1 MVKRGVPENILQ
13 NAVQKRSNC
22 PLDCAPLG
30 LTARPN
36 LVALDSSYLLAWISL
51 VKLGFLYSSY
61 IRWIF
66 SFFPFL
72 QSIKSEH
79 MHTSQ
84 HLVDHWQWSRSPE
97 LSMKSH
103 HTQSAPSIRPLGAQS
118 SSSFFPSL
126 AYMDELGRI
135 IRIEHNTAHQPTPGV
150 LLVFSILYLNFVIR
164 LFFYSLYLW
173 NSYENISFCSIFDPT
188 GSFSLF

>member
-1 MVKRGVPENILQ
+1 MILWRRTTHSGPPLGCLPKYAPKMHIWPYLAYLGAYMSAPNMVKRGVPENILQ

-97 LSMKSH
+97 LSMKSY
-103 HTQSAPSIRPLGAQS
+103 HTQSAPSS
-118 SSSFFPSL
+118 
-126 AYMDELGRI
+126 
-135 IRIEHNTAHQPTPGV
+135 AHSAHRV
-150 LLVFSILYLNFVIR
+150 LLVFSPL
-164 LFFYSLYLW
+164 
-173 NSYENISFCSIFDPT
+173 
-188 GSFSLF
+188 